1 MQGEQRSVRMTPEK
15 MNSPPTEVTPK
26 PKRRSFTGAYKR
38 RILKETEGCPSGQVG
53 ALLRREGLYS
63 SHLSDWRREL
73 AQQDEAALE
82 RKPRGPQADVA
93 KRRIVQLEKDKAH
106 LQARAEKAE
115 LLVEIQKKLSI
126 WLGIPLNSG
135 GKE

>member
-1 MQGEQRSVRMTPEK
+1 MKQNDE
-15 MNSPPTEVTPK
+15 
-26 PKRRSFTGAYKR
+26 SF
-38 RILKETEGCPSGQVG
+38 S
-53 ALLRREGLYS
+53 
-63 SHLSDWRREL
+63 
-73 AQQDEAALE
+73 
-82 RKPRGPQADVA
+82 
-93 KRRIVQLEKDKAH
+93 QLEKDKAH